1 MPEQKDT
8 FSPTP
13 PMQRVL
19 AAMQEHGYDCTVT
32 AACLDAEVSRRT
44 YYKWCARPE
53 FVVWWLAQQEAYF
66 TLATGQV
73 QAATLKAA
81 TSEDAP
87 GTTSDRKLFLERFDP
102 YYAKRA
108 KLPASATK
116 TFEQELA
123 EIEAALRRK
132 PARKKPRTSE
142 ADT

>member
-1 MPEQKDT
+1 MPEQKKT

-13 PMQRVL
+13 QMQRVL

-32 AACLDAEVSRRT
+32 AACGAAEVDRRT
-44 YYKWCARPE
+44 YYKWCAREE

-66 TLATGQV
+66 TLATGRV

-116 TFEQELA
+116 SFEQELA
-123 EIEAALRRK
+123 DIEAARQRK
-132 PARKKPRTSE
+132 PARKRRRTSQ
-142 ADT
+142 ATT